1 MEKIM
6 NFLNYPEVEIAR
18 RNINKEIELI
28 WTGFRTC
35 YSNKVNYADMYPF
48 KLDFST
54 TELRE
59 KAHSIIKDIKNF
71 YIEELCKTFGKLTEI
86 SEKYNYSVPAYIK
99 HFTKENLE
107 LFFDTE
113 VQELGRAISEGT
125 VCLNEKAKEG
135 YEFLRSI
142 LACKWVYPKLRIGHG
157 SPLEHGVI
165 SFKVK
170 NCSRSLTHQLV
181 RHRVAS
187 YSQSSQRYIS
197 EDPDN
202 LEFVIPKEI
211 QGNPEAHKIVEEY
224 LENLSSSIKK
234 LKELKVR
241 NEDIRCIYPNAITTD
256 IQVTMNFREL
266 RHFISLRLSKH
277 AQDEI
282 RKVAFD
288 LLCYMCLSV
297 PFVFSDLTEVE

>member
-59 KAHSIIKDIKNF
+59 KAYSIIKDIKNF
-71 YIEELCKTFGKLTEI
+71 YVTELCKTLGELRKI
-86 SEKYNYSVPAYIK
+86 SKKYNYSVPGYIE
-99 HFTKENLE
+99 HFTQENLE
-107 LFFDTE
+107 LFFDSE
-113 VQELGRAISEGT
+113 VSSLEKAISEGT
-125 VCLNEKAKEG
+125 VCLSEKAKEG

-170 NCSRSLTHQLV
+170 NASRSLTHQLV

-211 QGNPEAHKIVEEY
+211 QDNKEALKIVEEY

-288 LLCYMCLSV
+288 LLCYMCLRV
-297 PFVFSDLTEVE
+297 PFVFADLTEVE

>member
-54 TELRE
+54 SELKE
-59 KAHSIIKDIKNF
+59 KAYSIIKDIKNF
-71 YIEELCKTFGKLTEI
+71 YVEELCKTFGKLTEI
-86 SEKYNYSVPAYIK
+86 SEKYNYKVPAYIK

>member
-18 RNINKEIELI
+18 RNITKEIELI

-59 KAHSIIKDIKNF
+59 KDHSIIKDIKNF
-71 YIEELCKTFGKLTEI
+71 YIEELCKTFGRLTEI
-86 SEKYNYSVPAYIK
+86 SEKYNYKVPAYIK

-113 VQELGRAISEGT
+113 VHALEKAISEGT
-125 VCLNEKAKEG
+125 VCLSEKAKEG

-202 LEFVIPKEI
+202 LQFVIPKEI
-211 QGNPEAHKIVEEY
+211 QNNTEAHKIVEEY